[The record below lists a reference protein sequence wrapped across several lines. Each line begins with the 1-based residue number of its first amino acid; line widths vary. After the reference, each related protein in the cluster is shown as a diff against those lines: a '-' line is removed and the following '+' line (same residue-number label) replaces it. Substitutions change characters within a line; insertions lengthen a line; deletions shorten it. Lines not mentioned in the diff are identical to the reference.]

1 MCFSDELIKTV
12 AVIKKLNLG
21 LCNSKTDKGEGK
33 LAKQNRDYC
42 KCKINSFLQVTPLLN
57 GEDINVSVRK
67 GRGNGGVARKSEAG
81 IWRQNEAGDDTAST
95 CVSILA

>member
-42 KCKINSFLQVTPLLN
+42 KCKNQFFLTGDASFKWGRHECFCEKGQRQWRRGSQV
-57 GEDINVSVRK
+57 
-67 GRGNGGVARKSEAG
+67 
-81 IWRQNEAGDDTAST
+81 
-95 CVSILA
+95 